1 MWTAPGA
8 APRCDGSRGSGDPT
22 APISIPGPAR
32 WISRRRSPT
41 RPGSAGPCSAR
52 TSCSPCWRGGRARR
66 HAPVPS
72 APTRSRSRSSTP
84 GSTVPWWP
92 SESETWRIWTPA
104 SGRRTACSGP
114 APASWCSNSPHHASR
129 RCARSTCS
137 IFGASSPRSAARYPV
152 AVNLFGSE
160 KRMALALGVERLDE
174 VGERIATLLNMKV
187 PDSLLGKLAMLPQLA
202 EVAKFPPKAIGGKP
216 PCQETVIRE
225 QDVDL
230 AQFPVPVC
238 WPEDGGPYITL
249 PGVITRDPKTGVR
262 NVGMY
267 RIQVIGRRELAMHWQ
282 RHKVGA
288 AHWREMAERGEKM
301 PVAIAL
307 GGDPASIY
315 AASAPLPP
323 TIDEFLFAGF
333 LRREPVRLAKAVT
346 CDLEVPAEA
355 EIVLEGYIDPREELV
370 LEGPFGDHTGFY
382 SLADYYPK
390 VHVTAVTMRA
400 EPIWPHTIVG
410 RPPMEDYWLG
420 HATERIFLPL
430 LKLTIPEIVDIHMPA
445 AGIFHNLVFVSIE
458 KQYPGQA
465 YKVMNGL
472 WGQGLMSLAKVIIVF
487 DQDVNVQDPREAWWV
502 ALNHI
507 DPERDVRF
515 TMGPIDVLDH
525 SSRAFT
531 FGSKMGIDATRKWKE
546 EGFTREW
553 PNKIVMDQATRQKV
567 DSMWRELG
575 IEL

>member
-1 MWTAPGA
+1 MALDSLRAFIGAIEAAGDLVRVQRPVSVDREITEIADRCMKSPG
-8 APRCDGSRGSGDPT
+8 G
-22 APISIPGPAR
+22 GPALLFT
-32 WISRRRSPT
+32 SPT
-41 RPGSAGPCSAR
+41 LLKGGPS
-52 TSCSPCWRGGRARR
+52 
-66 HAPVPS
+66 
-72 APTRSRSRSSTP
+72 
-84 GSTVPWWP
+84 
-92 SESETWRIWTPA
+92 
-104 SGRRTACSGP
+104 
-114 APASWCSNSPHHASR
+114 
-129 RCARSTCS
+129 
-137 IFGASSPRSAARYPV
+137 RYPV

-160 KRMALALGVERLDE
+160 KRMALALGVECLDTI
-174 VGERIATLLNMKV
+174 GERIAALLNLKV
-187 PDSLLGKLAMLPQLA
+187 PDSMLGKLALLPQLA
-202 EVAKFPPKAIGGKP
+202 EVAKFPPRTTGGRP
-216 PCQETVIRE
+216 PCQEVVIRA

-230 AQFPVPVC
+230 SQFPVPVC

-249 PGVITRDPKTGVR
+249 PGVITRDPVSGVR

-267 RIQVIGRRELAMHWQ
+267 RIQVLGKAELAMHWQ

-288 AHWREMAERGEKM
+288 AHWREMAARGERM

-307 GGDPASIY
+307 GGDPASVY

-323 TIDEFLFAGF
+323 SIDEFLFAGF
-333 LRREPVRLAKAVT
+333 LRKEPVRLAKAMT
-346 CDLEVPAEA
+346 SDLDVPAEA
-355 EIVLEGYIDPREELV
+355 ELVLEGYVDPREALV

-382 SLADYYPK
+382 SLADHYPK

-410 RPPMEDYWLG
+410 RPPMEDYYLG

-430 LKLTIPEIVDIHMPA
+430 LKLTIPEMVDIHMPA
-445 AGIFHNLVFVSIE
+445 EGIFHNLVFVSID

-472 WGQGLMSLAKVIIVF
+472 WGQGLMSLAKVIVVV
-487 DQDVNVQDPREAWWV
+487 DKDVNVRDPREAWWV

-515 TMGPIDVLDH
+515 TLGPIDVLDH
-525 SSRAFT
+525 SSRGFT

-553 PNKIVMDQATRQKV
+553 PSRIVMDPETQRRV
-567 DSMWRELG
+567 DAMWEELG

>member
-1 MWTAPGA
+1 MALDSLRALIEAIEARGDLVRVDHPVSINKEMTEIADRCMKSPGGGPALLFTRPTLTGGA
-8 APRCDGSRGSGDPT
+8 AS
-22 APISIPGPAR
+22 
-32 WISRRRSPT
+32 
-41 RPGSAGPCSAR
+41 
-52 TSCSPCWRGGRARR
+52 
-66 HAPVPS
+66 
-72 APTRSRSRSSTP
+72 
-84 GSTVPWWP
+84 
-92 SESETWRIWTPA
+92 
-104 SGRRTACSGP
+104 
-114 APASWCSNSPHHASR
+114 
-129 RCARSTCS
+129 
-137 IFGASSPRSAARYPV
+137 RYPV
-152 AVNLFGSE
+152 AVNLFGSSA
-160 KRMALALGVERLDE
+160 RMALALGVDGLDE
-174 VGERIATLLNMKV
+174 IGERIAALLHLKV
-187 PDSLLGKLAMLPQLA
+187 PDTLLGKLAMLPQLA
-202 EVAKFPPKAIGGKP
+202 EVAKFPPRTGSGRPA
-216 PCQETVIRE
+216 CQEVVIRE
-225 QDVDL
+225 RDVDL
-230 AQFPVPVC
+230 GQFPVPVC

-249 PGVITRDPKTGVR
+249 PGVITRDPVSGVR

-267 RIQVIGRRELAMHWQ
+267 RIQVIGRNELAMHWQ

-288 AHWREMAERGEKM
+288 AHWRAMAERGERM

-323 TIDEFLFAGF
+323 SIDEFLFAGF

-346 CDLEVPAEA
+346 SDLEVPAEA
-355 EIVLEGYIDPREELV
+355 EIVFEGYIDPREELV

-390 VHVTAVTMRA
+390 VHVTAVTSRA

-430 LKLTIPEIVDIHMPA
+430 LKLTIPEIVDMHMPA
-445 AGIFHNLVFVSIE
+445 AGIFHNLVFVSID

-472 WGQGLMSLAKVIIVF
+472 WGQGLMSLAKVIVVL
-487 DQDVNVQDPREAWWV
+487 DKDVNVRDPQEAWWV

-525 SSRAFT
+525 SSRGFT

-546 EGFTREW
+546 EGFTRDW
-553 PNKIVMDQATRQKV
+553 PNRIVMDEETKQRV
-567 DSMWRELG
+567 DAMWKELG